1 MSPKAAGQ
9 AVKMGF
15 TNVKVM
21 LQGVPAW
28 KKAGQMMVADNKF
41 VAEANIVLIDLR
53 SPEEAA
59 AGHIAR
65 AVNIPLAKLAE
76 AGDDFPASKTA
87 PIVLYGNGDEVKKG
101 AKIIKEWGFKT
112 ISQVKGGLA
121 GWQSAGNQLV
131 KGPTPFEINWVRILG
146 ADEISIADFEKALT
160 GKTPDQVILDV
171 RGKDEVPAGMFAGA
185 IHIPLDELES
195 RLSELPKDR
204 EILTHCSTGAR
215 AELAVV
221 TLKKNGLKARFLL
234 AEVECE
240 NGECEIAE

>member
-21 LQGVPAW
+21 LQGVPGW
-28 KKAGQMMVADNKF
+28 KKTGQMMTADNKF
-41 VAEANIVLIDLR
+41 VADGNIVLIDLR

-76 AGDDFPASKTA
+76 AGDDFPTSKAA

-101 AKIIKEWGFKT
+101 AKIIKEFGFKT
-112 ISQVKGGLA
+112 IAQVQGGIA
-121 GWQSAGNQLV
+121 GWQGAGHQLI
-131 KGPTPFEINWVRILG
+131 KGAAASEIDWVRILG
-146 ADEISIADFEKALT
+146 PDEVSTADFEKVVA
-160 GKTPDQVILDV
+160 GHGVNQVILDV
-171 RGKDEVPAGMFAGA
+171 RGKDEVSAGVFPGA
-185 IHIPLDELES
+185 VTIPLDELES
-195 RLSELPKDR
+195 RLGELPRDR
-204 EILTHCSTGAR
+204 EVLTHCSTGAR
-215 AELAVV
+215 AELAVA
-221 TLKKNGLKARFLL
+221 TLKKNGFKARYLV

-240 NGECEIAE
+240 DGECEIAE